1 MVNTFVDPHP
11 SLLFDYDKTTF
22 QLVRR
27 TTVSTIFL
35 KIKLKTLAAEARI
48 IRRQEKKTKGTRHN
62 ATRES
67 LYLHR
72 TGDMRKEARATHLAY
87 GYLRGRK
94 LSEIENKFYTEPDWE
109 RVERMVRKY
118 GTLDEKYVEWR
129 SETTVRV
136 HPVTEALIQEAL
148 VAAS

>member
-11 SLLFDYDKTTF
+11 SLLFVYDKTTF

-48 IRRQEKKTKGTRHN
+48 IRRQELKTKGKWNHQ
-62 ATRES
+62 RES

-72 TGDMRKEARATHLAY
+72 TGDMRKEARATHIAY

-109 RVERMVRKY
+109 RVERMVKKY
-118 GTLDEKYVEWR
+118 GTLDDKFIEWKKEAVLPTLKI
-129 SETTVRV
+129 ET
-136 HPVTEALIQEAL
+136 Q
-148 VAAS
+148 VAA